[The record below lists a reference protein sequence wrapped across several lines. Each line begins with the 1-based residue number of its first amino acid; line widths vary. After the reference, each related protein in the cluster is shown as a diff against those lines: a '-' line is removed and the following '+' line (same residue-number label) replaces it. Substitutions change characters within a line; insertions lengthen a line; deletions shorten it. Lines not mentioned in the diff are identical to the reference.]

1 MSGGL
6 VRVSASVRASQ
17 LRQQPQQLVPL
28 ISIER
33 CEETVIELS
42 GESPDVHQ
50 GCATGVRD
58 PYGVPASIGAVPG
71 APHESFALERVDDG
85 DHLAAIDAGE
95 VAQRLLRLPI
105 ALLEGEQDTVMGG
118 METPLPQRLGKLAST
133 AATKVREQEPRVVE
147 EQRHRIVVA
156 RGPVGHGSILY
167 RWDCQR
173 SYESTQMSTLPK
185 APPRWLVRLNIA
197 FLRLGLRVGTQHVL
211 TVRGRITGKPRSTPV
226 SIVTV
231 EGGRFIVAA
240 LADVDWVK
248 NARVAGGG
256 LLARGRR
263 DEAVSLV
270 ELPVEERGPI
280 LREFLRQ
287 VPGGVRFFGVSPDPD
302 VLTASAAKYP
312 VFSVEPLS
320 AG

>member
-1 MSGGL
+1 M
-6 VRVSASVRASQ
+6 
-17 LRQQPQQLVPL
+17 
-28 ISIER
+28 
-33 CEETVIELS
+33 
-42 GESPDVHQ
+42 
-50 GCATGVRD
+50 
-58 PYGVPASIGAVPG
+58 
-71 APHESFALERVDDG
+71 
-85 DHLAAIDAGE
+85 
-95 VAQRLLRLPI
+95 
-105 ALLEGEQDTVMGG
+105 
-118 METPLPQRLGKLAST
+118 
-133 AATKVREQEPRVVE
+133 
-147 EQRHRIVVA
+147 A
-156 RGPVGHGSILY
+156 R
-167 RWDCQR
+167 
-173 SYESTQMSTLPK
+173 
-185 APPRWLVRLNIA
+185 
-197 FLRLGLRVGTQHVL
+197 

-270 ELPVEERGPI
+270 ELPVEVRPRPI